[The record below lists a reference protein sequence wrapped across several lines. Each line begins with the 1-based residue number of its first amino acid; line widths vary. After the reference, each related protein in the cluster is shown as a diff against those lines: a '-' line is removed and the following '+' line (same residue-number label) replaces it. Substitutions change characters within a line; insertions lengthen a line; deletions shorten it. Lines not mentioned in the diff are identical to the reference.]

1 MANLQKLVNGVLVDL
16 TEEEI
21 LEKEEQAAVFESK
34 RLRLL
39 QEAEMRQLMPSVE
52 EQVNAL
58 WEWVVRE
65 DKELLYQVEERI
77 KAVNE
82 KYRL

>member
-65 DKELLYQVEERI
+65 DKELLNQVEERI